1 MAMND
6 WAALARALHVAAIV
20 HWIGGLMFV
29 TFVVLPMLGD
39 RPPADRAAGFAAVE
53 RRFAGQARI
62 SVALAGVT
70 GFYLLHALDLW
81 SAIKDPQMW
90 RLAAMLALWTLFAV
104 MLFIAEPLFL
114 HGWFDRRAAVD
125 PLGAHALLTRMHRIL
140 TTFAL
145 VTIIGTVAGAHGF
158 SF

>member
-39 RPPADRAAGFAAVE
+39 RPPAERAAGFAAVE

-70 GFYLLHALDLW
+70 GFYLLQTLGLW
-81 SAIKDPQMW
+81 SSLADPQMW
-90 RLAAMLALWTLFAV
+90 RLAAMLGLWTVFAI
-104 MLFIAEPLFL
+104 MLFVAEPLFL
-114 HGWFDRRAAVD
+114 HDWFDRRAAVD
-125 PLGAHALLTRMHRIL
+125 PVGAHVLLLRMHRIL
-140 TTFAL
+140 MTIAL
-145 VTIIGTVAGAHGF
+145 IVVIGTVAGAHGF